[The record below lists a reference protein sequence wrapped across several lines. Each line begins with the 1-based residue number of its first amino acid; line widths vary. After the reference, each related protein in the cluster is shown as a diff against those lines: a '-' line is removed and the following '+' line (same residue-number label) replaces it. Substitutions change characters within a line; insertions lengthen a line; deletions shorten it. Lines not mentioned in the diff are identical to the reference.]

1 MIISV
6 ASGKGG
12 TGKTTV
18 AVNMAAML
26 SRGGSDV
33 VYADCDVEEPNG
45 HIFIKPVISAS
56 RNSTMPYPVVDESI
70 CTGCGLC
77 HDICRFNAIV
87 LISGK
92 PIVFPDLCHA
102 CGGCL
107 HVCPV
112 GAIHEER
119 RDIGVVEWGTGEGIA
134 FIHGRLT
141 IGQVLSPPL
150 IRDVRRSVPEADIT
164 IVDCPPGTSCPVIAS
179 MSGADYILL
188 VTEPTPFGL
197 HDLKLAVEAAQ
208 VLGIPSGVVIN
219 RDSAGSS
226 ETESYCRSRGVSVL
240 GRIPDDECIARV
252 YSRGKLIVDELPEYG
267 DMFLRLHKAIVRELK
282 GRVGSAR

>member
-1 MIISV
+1 M
-6 ASGKGG
+6 
-12 TGKTTV
+12 
-18 AVNMAAML
+18 
-26 SRGGSDV
+26 
-33 VYADCDVEEPNG
+33 
-45 HIFIKPVISAS
+45 
-56 RNSTMPYPVVDESI
+56 
-70 CTGCGLC
+70 
-77 HDICRFNAIV
+77 

-92 PIVFPDLCHA
+92 PIVFSDLCHA

-112 GAIHEER
+112 GAIHEEN
-119 RDIGVVEWGTGEGIA
+119 RDIGVVEWGAGEELS
-134 FIHGRLT
+134 FIHGRLN

-150 IRDVRRSVPEADIT
+150 IRDVRRSVPEADVT

-197 HDLKLAVEAAQ
+197 HDLKLAVEAAH

-219 RDSAGSS
+219 RDSVGSS
-226 ETESYCRSRGVSVL
+226 ETESYCRSRGVPVL
-240 GRIPDDECIARV
+240 GRIPDDERIARV

-267 DMFLRLHKAIVRELK
+267 DMFVRLHTAIVRELK
-282 GRVGSAR
+282 SRA